1 MCIDIEIWS
10 KENAEKLLRD
20 VGIKEGQ
27 IVLDFGCGA
36 DGNYT
41 IPAARIVGKRGW
53 VYAIDKEVKSLVK
66 LMKKSKAEKI
76 ENIAGMVPSGQ
87 LAIPLANKS
96 VDVILLYDVL
106 HLGYF
111 SESVFRKR
119 ILNEAHRVVKP
130 QGFIS
135 VYPTHLRKYAITF
148 RKVLRE
154 IRDSGF
160 ELKGE
165 IYRRLVHD
173 NRLVRG
179 RIFKFSKK

>member
-1 MCIDIEIWS
+1 MEEQLTLL
-10 KENAEKLLRD
+10 KENVEKLLRN

-27 IVLDFGCGA
+27 TVLDFGCGA

-41 IPAARIVGKRGW
+41 IPAARIVGRKGR
-53 VYAIDKEVKSLVK
+53 VYSIDKEAKSLLK
-66 LMKKSKAEKI
+66 LVKKSKSERL
-76 ENIAGMVPSGQ
+76 ENIAGIVPSGE
-87 LAIPLANKS
+87 LTIPLANKS

-111 SESVFRKR
+111 SEAVSRTR

-130 QGFIS
+130 KGFIS
-135 VYPTHLRKYAITF
+135 VYPTHLRKYAMTF

-154 IRDSGF
+154 IKDAGF
-160 ELKGE
+160 DLKGE